1 MRYVKQ
7 WIKHSCVNN
16 CSQQPFVAQRCYV
29 QLLAF
34 SGSCMY
40 SLTLSSRS
48 LHQGIIFIIVCE
60 SGVPTTQ
67 EVYFRGLQLQSTF

>member
-1 MRYVKQ
+1 MWNNGLNIHVSTTAHNNLLS
-7 WIKHSCVNN
+7 HS
-16 CSQQPFVAQRCYV
+16 AAMIV

-34 SGSCMY
+34 YGSCMY
-40 SLTLSSRS
+40 SLTLSSQS

-67 EVYFRGLQLQSTF
+67 KVYFRGR